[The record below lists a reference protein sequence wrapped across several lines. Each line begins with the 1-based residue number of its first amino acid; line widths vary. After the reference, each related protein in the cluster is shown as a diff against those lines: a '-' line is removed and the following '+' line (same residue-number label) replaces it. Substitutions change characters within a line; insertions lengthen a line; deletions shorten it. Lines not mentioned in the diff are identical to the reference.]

1 MEEQEGFLEE
11 DKNKNIVNP
20 AATTPFPYNEKGL
33 NHWSQFGLLLLFTGA
48 GLIGGGIISIIVM
61 KLMVPHVHLLEL
73 EKAVLDPANANAM
86 KVVQL
91 LSTIFTFFVPA
102 VMIGLIVHKKPF
114 SYLRFNLKISWVQIG
129 LVVLIAAMA
138 LLVGSLLGDL
148 NERIPISKHLQD
160 YFKAKEDEYSE
171 QVLAIAQMNNF
182 KEYLIA
188 LFIIALVP
196 AIVEETFFRGTMQ
209 QLFISWFRNP
219 WAGIIVTSI
228 LFSAI
233 HMSYYGFL
241 TRAMLGVVLGL
252 LYYYGKSI
260 WLNILAHFLNNA
272 VAITLLYVYSL
283 KGKVSKDALED
294 HYPLWIG
301 LMATIILIFLL
312 IIFKK
317 KSEDFLTKDE
327 QLLLQNNVG

>member
-1 MEEQEGFLEE
+1 
-11 DKNKNIVNP
+11 
-20 AATTPFPYNEKGL
+20 
-33 NHWSQFGLLLLFTGA
+33 
-48 GLIGGGIISIIVM
+48 
-61 KLMVPHVHLLEL
+61 
-73 EKAVLDPANANAM
+73 
-86 KVVQL
+86 
-91 LSTIFTFFVPA
+91 
-102 VMIGLIVHKKPF
+102 
-114 SYLRFNLKISWVQIG
+114 
-129 LVVLIAAMA
+129 
-138 LLVGSLLGDL
+138 
-148 NERIPISKHLQD
+148 
-160 YFKAKEDEYSE
+160 
-171 QVLAIAQMNNF
+171 
-182 KEYLIA
+182 
-188 LFIIALVP
+188 VP